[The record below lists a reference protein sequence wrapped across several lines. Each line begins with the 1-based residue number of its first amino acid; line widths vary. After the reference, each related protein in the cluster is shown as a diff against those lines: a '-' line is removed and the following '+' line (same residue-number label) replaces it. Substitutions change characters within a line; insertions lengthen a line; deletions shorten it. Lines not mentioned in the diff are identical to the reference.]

1 VKLSGFGN
9 FVVRSKGEPI
19 GRNPKT
25 GVEVP
30 IEKRRVVVFK
40 PSEVLKAHVNRESSD
55 GED

>member
-9 FVVRSKGEPI
+9 FVVRSKGEPM

-25 GVEVP
+25 GVDVP

-40 PSEVLKAHVNRESSD
+40 SSEVLKAHMN
-55 GED
+55 GKN